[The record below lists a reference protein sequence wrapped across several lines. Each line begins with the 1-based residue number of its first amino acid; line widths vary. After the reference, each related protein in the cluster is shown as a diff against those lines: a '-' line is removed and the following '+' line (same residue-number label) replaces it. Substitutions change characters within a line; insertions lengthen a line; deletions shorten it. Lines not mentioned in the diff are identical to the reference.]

1 MQNKNS
7 APDLG
12 KATDWSFANQLLGG
26 RDNVES
32 DQKPCQLILC
42 RFWKPTQ
49 EKEKRRKM
57 GKEQGGGGERKREI
71 ERIQTSTG
79 IIESKQNV
87 FFGHGWV
94 SMGLLFREIQWSL
107 HEIWNFMPTVSWTAT
122 KTLTLNSF
130 KTSKQTKIPTS
141 PCPQKQYR
149 STRTM

>member
-7 APDLG
+7 APNLG

-49 EKEKRRKM
+49 EKEKRKKWGKSKVAGEKEREKEREFKLQLVSLKASKM
-57 GKEQGGGGERKREI
+57 Y
-71 ERIQTSTG
+71 
-79 IIESKQNV
+79 